1 MRIKIM
7 TELIDANA
15 TMKMIEE
22 AKVKSENSRT
32 FAENIIRFSKP
43 VLIIPENPTN
53 GDMIMALFP
62 NASLTEHE
70 GGATIAVA
78 HTYKFNSTWWNS
90 PYNRET
96 EVDPNNEIDDISEV
110 TDYSAYPVSEP
121 HKEIE
126 NEETI

>member
-1 MRIKIM
+1 M
-7 TELIDANA
+7 TEEQRLIDANA

-62 NASLTEHE
+62 NASITEHE

-90 PYNRET
+90 PYNRE
-96 EVDPNNEIDDISEV
+96 EPNIDDIREV
-110 TDYSAYPVSEP
+110 TDYSAYPVSN
-121 HKEIE
+121 KEVE
-126 NEETI
+126 NDT

>member
-1 MRIKIM
+1 M

-22 AKVKSENSRT
+22 AKVKYETSKT
-32 FAENIIRFSKP
+32 FAKNIIRFSKP
-43 VLIIPENPTN
+43 VLTIPENPTN

-62 NASLTEHE
+62 NASITEHE

-90 PYNRET
+90 PYKRDTDVE
-96 EVDPNNEIDDISEV
+96 PNNETNDISEV

-121 HKEIE
+121 YKEVE
-126 NEETI
+126 ND

>member
-1 MRIKIM
+1 M

-22 AKVKSENSRT
+22 AKVKYETSRT

-43 VLIIPENPTN
+43 VLTIPDNPTN

-62 NASLTEHE
+62 NASITEHE

-90 PYNRET
+90 PYKKEA
-96 EVDPNNEIDDISEV
+96 EVEPNTNDIREV

-121 HKEIE
+121 YKEIK
-126 NEETI
+126 ND

>member
-1 MRIKIM
+1 M
-7 TELIDANA
+7 TELIDANV

-22 AKVKSENSRT
+22 AKVKYETSRT

-43 VLIIPENPTN
+43 VLTIPDNPTN

-62 NASLTEHE
+62 NASITEHE

-90 PYNRET
+90 PYKRET
-96 EVDPNNEIDDISEV
+96 EVEPNIDDIRDV

-121 HKEIE
+121 CKETE
-126 NEETI
+126 ND